1 MSYSLHYF
9 IRKTSTR
16 YQLTQLAGN
25 AGLHADI
32 SWVYLMED
40 IENTDFLR
48 GGELV
53 ITTGMSIHSEQT
65 LLAFAA
71 SLKRKQACGLLLN
84 VGHYITKIPLSL
96 ISYCDEN
103 SLPLFTMPWK
113 IHIADL
119 MEQYCNE
126 ITIQRNI
133 RSQIESAFEKLLF
146 SSPADES
153 ALALLARYGC
163 QTGDTYHI
171 TASRDSIPSATH
183 SLPMNDL
190 YYGIFF
196 PGEFSDTP
204 HPFSYGITVCND
216 LCSLYTAHRQAYEA
230 YLVSRIKNQPV
241 VSYEEI
247 GLYRTVFSI
256 PDTSSLIALSM
267 PLLRPLLSYDKKHH
281 TDYFS
286 LLRLYLEHGK
296 SVQAAAKV
304 VYTHRNTVNYRIG
317 KIKELLAADF
327 DSLAQCC
334 EYELAFHIYDVLS
347 ATAPEVWENL
357 S

>member
-16 YQLTQLAGN
+16 YQLTQLAGK
-25 AGLHADI
+25 AGLSADI

-53 ITTGMSIHSEQT
+53 ITTGMLIHSEKA
-65 LLAFAA
+65 LLSFAK
-71 SLKRKQACGLLLN
+71 SLKKKQACGLLLN
-84 VGHYITKIPLSL
+84 VGHYITKIPPTLV
-96 ISYCDEN
+96 SYCDEH
-103 SLPLFTMPWK
+103 SLPLFTMPWE

-146 SSPADES
+146 STPADES

-163 QTGDTYHI
+163 HSGDTFHI
-171 TASRDSIPSATH
+171 TASRDPIPSATH

-196 PGEFSDTP
+196 PGEFLDKTY
-204 HPFSYGITVCND
+204 PFSYGITSCSD
-216 LCSLYTAHRQAYEA
+216 LSALYTAHRQAYEA
-230 YLVSRIKNQPV
+230 YLVSRIKKQPV

-247 GLYRTVFSI
+247 GLYRVVFSI
-256 PDTSSLIALSM
+256 SDTNSLLALSM
-267 PLLRPLLSYDKKHH
+267 PFLHPLLSYDQKHH

-296 SVQAAAKV
+296 SVQAAANAI
-304 VYTHRNTVNYRIG
+304 YTHRNTVNYRIG

-347 ATAPEVWENL
+347 VTAPEVWENL
-357 S
+357 G